1 MNRKKDT
8 VQEKLETW
16 CTESKYIL
24 EFYSQKAA
32 LYDGWEHRLWKQ
44 TD

>member
-16 CTESKYIL
+16 RTESKYIL
-24 EFYSQKAA
+24 EFYSQRGSIVRW
-32 LYDGWEHRLWKQ
+32 LRTQ
-44 TD
+44 TLETN